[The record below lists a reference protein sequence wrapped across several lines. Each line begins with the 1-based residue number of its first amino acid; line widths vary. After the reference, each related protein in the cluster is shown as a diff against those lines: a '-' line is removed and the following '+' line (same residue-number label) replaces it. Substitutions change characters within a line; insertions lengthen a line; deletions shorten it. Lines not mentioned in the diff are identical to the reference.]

1 MFFTE
6 RLRILQTV
14 EKLEINPFSLLQEI
28 LRSTLIFGEPAHSF
42 QLKIQVL
49 IRQIKTMVAFCQLPR
64 AVSFPFQTT
73 GPSR

>member
-14 EKLEINPFSLLQEI
+14 EKLEIDPFSLLQEI

-49 IRQIKTMVAFCQLPR
+49 IRQIKNHGGFSPAAPKYFSYVE
-64 AVSFPFQTT
+64 FQF
-73 GPSR
+73 